1 LNKRILAIC
10 DTEADYA
17 YRMVEVLK
25 ARKDLN
31 FDIHVF
37 TDLLKLLSF
46 GLVGEIECLLIT
58 ESAYEEKI
66 KELNIPHVFVLNE
79 TGIEKSD
86 NFSREENHFY
96 NINKYQAADNIVND
110 MLAYY
115 VDIKAVLPRKI
126 LQNSKS
132 AKIIGVYSPVKRC
145 LQTTFSLTL
154 GQILA
159 KQGKALYLNYESF
172 SGFGKITGR
181 NFRADITDMMYLFEC
196 VKEKF
201 IYKLST
207 ITEQVNG
214 LDFVAPAAVYPDLM
228 NIPGKKWT
236 ELLNE
241 LREQSNYEYIILDL
255 TDYVD
260 GLLHILNECDW
271 IYTITKGD
279 FYAAAKI
286 EQYEYLLT
294 ELKLEDVMTKTK
306 KLSLPIFK
314 NIPLK
319 HDEMTYS
326 ELAAYIREKLL
337 DDLCK

>member
-1 LNKRILAIC
+1 MNKRILAVC

-25 ARKDLN
+25 ARKDLH

-37 TDLLKLLSF
+37 TDLMKLLAF
-46 GLVGEIECLLIT
+46 GLVDEIECLLIT
-58 ESAYEEKI
+58 ESAYEEKV
-66 KELNIPHVFVLNE
+66 KELNIPHVFILSE
-79 TGIEKSD
+79 TGIEKG
-86 NFSREENHFY
+86 NVLSREENHFY

-115 VDIKAVLPRKI
+115 VDIKVVLPRKL
-126 LQNSKS
+126 LQNGNQ

-159 KQGKALYLNYESF
+159 KQGKSLYLNYESF
-172 SGFGKITGR
+172 SGFGQITGR

-201 IYKLST
+201 IYKLNT
-207 ITEQVNG
+207 ITENVNG
-214 LDFVAPAAVYPDLM
+214 LDFIAPAAIYPDLM
-228 NIPGKKWT
+228 NIPGKRWT
-236 ELLNE
+236 ELLKE
-241 LREQSNYEYIILDL
+241 LREQGDYEYIILDL

-260 GLLHILNECDW
+260 GLLHILKECDW

-279 FYAAAKI
+279 FYAAAKM
-286 EQYEYLLT
+286 EQYERLLA
-294 ELKLEDVMTKTK
+294 ELKLEGVMSKTQ
-306 KLSLPIFK
+306 KLNLPIFK

-326 ELAAYIREKLL
+326 ELAAYIRERLL